1 MEKSVFEVSVVVEIF
16 GEGGGEGE
24 EVFVAMKGVEFYA
37 VELDGEVVLG
47 EEGWLRGVGNEVSE
61 RIDVIRV

>member
-24 EVFVAMKGVEFYA
+24 EVFVALEGVEFYA
-37 VELDGEVVLG
+37 IELEGDVVLG
-47 EEGWLRGVGNEVSE
+47 VEGWLRGVGNEVSE
-61 RIDVIRV
+61 RIDFIRV